1 MEYEFFMVTEVLVL
15 HETIAISVRPYAHN
29 EQRWKPVSERKKPRC
44 PLGSHQPAN
53 SSVPWPGTTVHGFA
67 CPGLPTLSYFP
78 DNSDTMAIRA
88 LIVDDEADA
97 RHNLQLMLEE
107 QCPNVEVVGMAA
119 TADEARKLIGT
130 MDPQALFLDI
140 KMPGEDGFSLLRSL
154 PEPHLPV
161 VFTTAYDE
169 FALRAFKENA
179 LDYLEKPIDPEELD
193 RAVGKLER
201 TVGDPGETKRR
212 SEGLHAL
219 MNDPASPLSTRVA
232 VPSRDGLVL
241 LRHEDILYLEASD
254 SYTVVHVRDGKRTIS
269 SKHIRVFETNL
280 DPKKFFRVHKSY
292 IINLEHLRSFSR
304 SEGNMAV
311 LDNGALVPVSRR
323 RLPDLLAMINT
334 F

>member
-1 MEYEFFMVTEVLVL
+1 
-15 HETIAISVRPYAHN
+15 
-29 EQRWKPVSERKKPRC
+29 
-44 PLGSHQPAN
+44 
-53 SSVPWPGTTVHGFA
+53 
-67 CPGLPTLSYFP
+67 
-78 DNSDTMAIRA
+78 MAIRA

-97 RHNLQLMLEE
+97 RENLRLMLED
-107 QCPNVEVVGMAA
+107 QCPEVEVVGMAGSA
-119 TADEARKLIGT
+119 GEARRLIAEEG
-130 MDPQALFLDI
+130 PQALFLDI

-179 LDYLEKPIDPEELD
+179 LDYLEKPIDPAELR
-193 RAVGKLER
+193 RAVGKL
-201 TVGDPGETKRR
+201 VHALGDPGEMRAR
-212 SEGLHAL
+212 
-219 MNDPASPLSTRVA
+219 NDNLRTVMADPVSPLSNRVA

-254 SYTVVHVRDGKRTIS
+254 SYTVVHARDGRRTIS
-269 SKHIRVFETNL
+269 SKHIRVFENNL
-280 DPKKFFRVHKSY
+280 DPRKFFRVHKSY
-292 IINLEHLRSFSR
+292 IINLEHLASFSR

-323 RLPDLLAMINT
+323 KLPELMAMLNT

>member
-1 MEYEFFMVTEVLVL
+1 
-15 HETIAISVRPYAHN
+15 
-29 EQRWKPVSERKKPRC
+29 
-44 PLGSHQPAN
+44 
-53 SSVPWPGTTVHGFA
+53 
-67 CPGLPTLSYFP
+67 
-78 DNSDTMAIRA
+78 MAMRA

-97 RHNLQLMLEE
+97 RDNLRLMLEE
-107 QCPNVEVVGMAA
+107 HCPEVTVVGMAA
-119 TADEARKLIGT
+119 SAEAARDLIAT
-130 MDPQALFLDI
+130 EDPDALFLDI

-154 PEPHLPV
+154 PLPHIPV
-161 VFTTAYDE
+161 IFTTAYDE
-169 FALRAFKENA
+169 YALRAFKENA
-179 LDYLEKPIDPEELD
+179 LDYLEKPIDPEELE
-193 RAVGKLER
+193 RAVGKLAR
-201 TVGDPGETKRR
+201 LLGDPGEMMRR
-212 SEGLHAL
+212 GDSLQAL
-219 MNDPASPLSTRVA
+219 MSDPASPLSTRMA

-254 SYTVVHVRDGKRTIS
+254 SYTVVHVKDGKRTIS

-323 RLPDLLAMINT
+323 RLPELLAMINT

>member
-1 MEYEFFMVTEVLVL
+1 
-15 HETIAISVRPYAHN
+15 
-29 EQRWKPVSERKKPRC
+29 
-44 PLGSHQPAN
+44 
-53 SSVPWPGTTVHGFA
+53 
-67 CPGLPTLSYFP
+67 
-78 DNSDTMAIRA
+78 MAIRA

-97 RHNLQLMLEE
+97 RDNLRFMLEE
-107 QCPNVEVVGMAA
+107 HCPQVDVVGMAA
-119 TADEARKLIGT
+119 TADAARKL
-130 MDPQALFLDI
+130 MAEEDPQALFLDI

-154 PEPHLPV
+154 PLPHIPV

-193 RAVGKLER
+193 RAVGKLVR
-201 TVGDPGETKRR
+201 AVGDPGEAMRR
-212 SEGLHAL
+212 SEGLRAL
-219 MNDPASPLSTRVA
+219 MNDPASPLSTRLA

-254 SYTVVHVRDGKRTIS
+254 SYTVVHAKDGKRTIS

-292 IINLEHLRSFSR
+292 IINLEHLHSFSR

-311 LDNGALVPVSRR
+311 LDNGAQVPVSRR
-323 RLPDLLAMINT
+323 RLPDFLAMINT

>member
-1 MEYEFFMVTEVLVL
+1 
-15 HETIAISVRPYAHN
+15 
-29 EQRWKPVSERKKPRC
+29 
-44 PLGSHQPAN
+44 
-53 SSVPWPGTTVHGFA
+53 
-67 CPGLPTLSYFP
+67 
-78 DNSDTMAIRA
+78 MAIRA

-97 RHNLQLMLEE
+97 RENLRLMLED
-107 QCPNVEVVGMAA
+107 QCPSVEVAGMAA
-119 TADEARKLIGT
+119 SAAEARKLMGT
-130 MDPQALFLDI
+130 LSPQVLFLDI

-161 VFTTAYDE
+161 IFTTAYDE

-179 LDYLEKPIDPEELD
+179 LDYLEKPIDPAELD
-193 RAVGKLER
+193 RAVGKL
-201 TVGDPGETKRR
+201 VQLLGDPAELERQQN
-212 SEGLHAL
+212 SLQSL
-219 MNDPASPLSTRVA
+219 MNDPASPLSNRVA

-254 SYTVVHVRDGKRTIS
+254 SYTVVHARDGKRTVS

-280 DPKKFFRVHKSY
+280 DPRKFFRVHKSY
-292 IINLEHLRSFSR
+292 IINLEHLVSFSR

-323 RLPDLLAMINT
+323 KLPELMAMINT